1 MPGSRKLGRP
11 TDQRRAMLRGL
22 VTHLLQN
29 GKIETTV
36 TRAKEV
42 QPMVERMIPRLKLM
56 TSHQRDMFSLML
68 LRKMLLKNFLT
79 RLLLSI
85 QIKTVVTL
93 VLLKQALVA
102 ATALKCVSLSFY
114 N

>member
-36 TRAKEV
+36 TRAK
-42 QPMVERMIPRLKLM
+42 
-56 TSHQRDMFSLML
+56 
-68 LRKMLLKNFLT
+68 
-79 RLLLSI
+79 
-85 QIKTVVTL
+85 
-93 VLLKQALVA
+93 
-102 ATALKCVSLSFY
+102 
-114 N
+114 

>member
-42 QPMVERMIPRLKLM
+42 QPMVERMITKAKTDDLA
-56 TSHQRDMFSLML
+56 
-68 LRKMLLKNFLT
+68 LKNFLT